1 MYAFLTLY
9 LWQVLDSLQC
19 VDNLRWLEVADRVR
33 SFLKIFTFSAR
44 ATNYTKQPWQYPS
57 WPSVLTSC
65 SCLKVLSFE
74 KLFHKPITKI
84 DCQKFNSYKQGK
96 KTCIIIVSNANRIKH
111 FFLTW
116 VYLWYNLALN
126 LCEVLIPFKSN
137 VTMFAWYWHLQ
148 TYIKRRRTDFVAM
161 FPLRTVQGN
170 F

>member
-9 LWQVLDSLQC
+9 LWQVLDGLQC

-126 LCEVLIPFKSN
+126 LCEVFLLK
-137 VTMFAWYWHLQ
+137 VMWQCLHGTG
-148 TYIKRRRTDFVAM
+148 TYKHT
-161 FPLRTVQGN
+161 
-170 F
+170 

>member
-96 KTCIIIVSNANRIKH
+96 KNMHNHRLQCKQDQT
-111 FFLTW
+111 FFS
-116 VYLWYNLALN
+116 YMGIFMIQFSFQHLWS
-126 LCEVLIPFKSN
+126 VPFKSN

-148 TYIKRRRTDFVAM
+148 TYIKRRRTDFLAM

>member
-84 DCQKFNSYKQGK
+84 WLSKIQFIQTRKKNMHNHRLQCKQDQTFFSYMGIFMIQF
-96 KTCIIIVSNANRIKH
+96 SSQS
-111 FFLTW
+111 
-116 VYLWYNLALN
+116 LWS
-126 LCEVLIPFKSN
+126 VPFKSN